1 VVEEEEKEKESEREI
16 IRGGVLEWS
25 GREVEVEG
33 EVVVVDVVDVVD
45 VRRSPPGEGVV
56 VGDPDAVICG
66 KEDDDEDVVVV
77 VVVVVLRL

>member
-1 VVEEEEKEKESEREI
+1 MGVVEEEEEEKESEREI

-25 GREVEVEG
+25 GREVEG
-33 EVVVVDVVDVVD
+33 EVEVVDVVDVVD

-66 KEDDDEDVVVV
+66 KEDDDEDAV